1 MIVIK
6 DTKNVCFNFGCP
18 KDVDENLKHE
28 IECII
33 KRNEYLARNKIKNKI
48 EQLLLKYKHGNDIH
62 EHRKNKTNKPQVFYL
77 TCRED

>member
-62 EHRKNKTNKPQVFYL
+62 EHRKNKTNKAQAFYL
-77 TCRED
+77 TCHED